1 MNLAKALQIVDDK
14 CDVALPVLKRQY
26 HDATQH
32 KFGERSARGLL
43 LSGGTLVIVKD
54 EFNRMLVEK
63 GTQYLQQYAVVLRAT
78 EIADFA
84 ALEVALQA
92 HFRAKLDFFYSEA
105 CHQLYDAEQKL
116 QMSASGVHLE
126 ADYQNSLRGWMAD
139 ISTLVAYL
147 EKSSMKAQPNI
158 TYNFHGHNARVNTGS
173 IDASVNVVNLSEG
186 QLFADLRNSLEAIPD
201 ANARQSLVE
210 ESKTLEAE
218 KEKPKRMAGY
228 LKFIE
233 HAANHVTLIS
243 PLLPALA
250 QWAQQ

>member
-1 MNLAKALQIVDDK
+1 MNLTKALQIVDAK
-14 CDVALPVLKRQY
+14 CDVELPVLKRTY
-26 HDATQH
+26 HDASQR
-32 KFGERSARGLL
+32 KFGERAARGVL
-43 LSGGTLVIVKD
+43 LSGATLVIVKD
-54 EFNRMLVEK
+54 EFNRILAEK
-63 GTQYLQQYAVVLRAT
+63 GAQYLQQYAVVLPAT
-78 EIADFA
+78 EIPDFA
-84 ALEVALQA
+84 ALEVEVQA
-92 HFRAKLDFFYSEA
+92 HFRRKLDFFYSEA
-105 CHQLYDAEQKL
+105 CHQLADVEQKL
-116 QMSASGVHLE
+116 SSSASGVHLD
-126 ADYQNSLRGWMAD
+126 ADYQNSLRGWQAD
-139 ISTLVAYL
+139 IQTLVAYL

-186 QLFADLRNSLEAIPD
+186 QLFADLRILLEAIPD
-201 ANARQSLVE
+201 ATARQSLVQ
-210 ESKTLEAE
+210 ESQALEAE